1 MIAFK
6 GGRMFDDMFAFID
19 PIVELNEEGTSFV
32 IQAETLFEFLEKTG
46 LDRAASLPGGA
57 KIEVPLDIVM
67 SLLRPD
73 ELEKLRNYITA
84 YLAQHNNS
92 EIQ

>member
-1 MIAFK
+1 
-6 GGRMFDDMFAFID
+6 MFDDMFAFID

-32 IQAETLFEFLEKTG
+32 IQAETFFGFLEKTG
-46 LDRAASLPGGA
+46 IDKVVSLPGGA

-73 ELEKLRNYITA
+73 ELEKLQKYIIA
-84 YLAQHNNS
+84 YLVRHGQ
-92 EIQ
+92 Q